1 MKFFITALFIFL
13 FGETARTQN
22 AKLDSL
28 DKLIRKATTDTAK
41 INLAN
46 KKNII
51 ISRINIDSAIDLS
64 KKTIEKAKS
73 INYTSGEAS
82 ARLTLA
88 TNYCMKG
95 AFKLASENLII
106 SQNIYQSLK
115 DSLGLCATYSTYGMM
130 YGMQSKYDTSIQ
142 YLEKA
147 IAIAERNNF
156 KDRLST
162 YYGNIAIGY
171 QMQSNFLKALGYQQK
186 ALDLA
191 KAANNISGEAF
202 TSLNMGLTYSN
213 MGDTVRAKQFL
224 LESIR
229 LAKTENI
236 KNVEL
241 YGYSNLASLYSKKGE
256 IEKAYE
262 FAIKAARLGKE
273 MGDYGIQAASLSK
286 AAESLGD
293 MKKFLEAEALAKEA
307 ISIADSSTQ
316 TFNIYQANSALGAIL
331 KQQEKYKEAIPFLE
345 KSVAVL
351 DETDLYNEA
360 SGITYNN
367 LSLCYEKTGNFNKAL
382 SFYKTS
388 SEIVDSIRSRDN
400 IRKATELSM
409 NYEFDK
415 KQEAQRI
422 EQKNKDAITRDR
434 QLALI
439 IVFGLAFLLAIGA
452 FIAYRNKE
460 KANFQLQ
467 KQKGEIQTALTKL
480 TETQKQLIQSEK
492 MASLGELTAGIAH
505 EIQNPLNFVN
515 NFSDVNSE
523 LIEEM
528 KQEFKAGN
536 NEEGFAIAKEVAEN
550 EQKINHHGKR
560 ADAIVKGMLQHSRSN
575 TSKKEPTDINK
586 LADEYLRL
594 CYHGLRAKDPFFNAT
609 IQTNFDQAIKEI
621 NIIPQDIGRVLLNL
635 FTNAFYAVIEKKKS
649 PHPLKG
655 SIEYEPVVTVT
666 TNRLGSPPAGGDGG
680 IEIRV
685 RDNGNGIPP
694 KLIDKIY
701 QPFFSTKPTGEGTG
715 LGLSL
720 SYEIIKSHGGELKV
734 ETKEGEFAEFIIQL
748 PVMLNP

>member
-82 ARLTLA
+82 ARLNLA

-95 AFKLASENLII
+95 EFALAASNLDI
-106 SQNIYQSLK
+106 SKNIYQSLK

-191 KAANNISGEAF
+191 KAANNISVQAF

-213 MGDTVRAKQFL
+213 MGDTVRAQQFL

-262 FAIKAARLGKE
+262 FAMKAARLGKE
-273 MGDYGIQAASLSK
+273 MGDNGIQAASLSK
-286 AAESLGD
+286 AAESLAD
-293 MKKFLEAEALAKEA
+293 IKKFARAEALAKQA
-307 ISIADSSTQ
+307 ITIADSSGQ
-316 TFNIYQANSALGAIL
+316 TYNIYQAHSAMGTIL
-331 KQQEKYKEAIPFLE
+331 KKQQKFKEAIPFLE

-351 DETDLYNEA
+351 ENTDLYNE
-360 SGITYNN
+360 GVGVTYNN
-367 LSLCYEKTGNFNKAL
+367 LSICYEKTGNFSKAL

-388 SEIVDSIRSRDN
+388 SEITDSIRSRD
-400 IRKATELSM
+400 I
-409 NYEFDK
+409 F
-415 KQEAQRI
+415 
-422 EQKNKDAITRDR
+422 
-434 QLALI
+434 
-439 IVFGLAFLLAIGA
+439 
-452 FIAYRNKE
+452 
-460 KANFQLQ
+460 
-467 KQKGEIQTALTKL
+467 
-480 TETQKQLIQSEK
+480 
-492 MASLGELTAGIAH
+492 
-505 EIQNPLNFVN
+505 
-515 NFSDVNSE
+515 
-523 LIEEM
+523 
-528 KQEFKAGN
+528 
-536 NEEGFAIAKEVAEN
+536 EG
-550 EQKINHHGKR
+550 Q
-560 ADAIVKGMLQHSRSN
+560 
-575 TSKKEPTDINK
+575 
-586 LADEYLRL
+586 
-594 CYHGLRAKDPFFNAT
+594 
-609 IQTNFDQAIKEI
+609 
-621 NIIPQDIGRVLLNL
+621 LNL
-635 FTNAFYAVIEKKKS
+635 A
-649 PHPLKG
+649 
-655 SIEYEPVVTVT
+655 
-666 TNRLGSPPAGGDGG
+666 
-680 IEIRV
+680 
-685 RDNGNGIPP
+685 
-694 KLIDKIY
+694 
-701 QPFFSTKPTGEGTG
+701 
-715 LGLSL
+715 
-720 SYEIIKSHGGELKV
+720 
-734 ETKEGEFAEFIIQL
+734 
-748 PVMLNP
+748 